1 MIPDFFHQ
9 ASAQLKH
16 RSGRKKGMP
25 LANPRAWRARV
36 ALILTACLLAAC
48 SAVATSYNNA
58 PTLITWWADRYFD
71 LDADQETLLKERLR
85 NLRAWHR
92 SQQLPDYAR
101 LFAEVQVRMKGR
113 IEPADVTWLYDEGEK
128 RLRVLAERAAPQAAE
143 LATYLRAE
151 NIAALEKKLAENNAE
166 YEKDYITAAL
176 DERQDK
182 RYERVLKEAERWYGG
197 FSREQK
203 EKIRALSDALPA
215 NYPLVLEDRKQR
227 QGELVAIL
235 RAASAKSIPQ
245 DETARR
251 LTRWMT
257 EYERNRSPAFR
268 DFALRY
274 RSEAQKMFAAIAN
287 LATAEQKVAADRSV
301 QRYRDDFSN
310 LAVAGN

>member
-1 MIPDFFHQ
+1 M
-9 ASAQLKH
+9 S
-16 RSGRKKGMP
+16 
-25 LANPRAWRARV
+25 LANPRTWTVRATL
-36 ALILTACLLAAC
+36 ALAACLLAAC
-48 SAVATSYNNA
+48 SAVTTGYNNA

-92 SQQLPDYAR
+92 TQQLPDYAR
-101 LFAEVQVRMKGR
+101 LFAEVQARVKGQV
-113 IEPADVTWLYDEGEK
+113 EPADVAWLYDEGVK
-128 RLRVLAERAAPQAAE
+128 RLRILAERAAPQAAE
-143 LATYLRAE
+143 LATYLRPE

-166 YEKDYITAAL
+166 YEKDYIAAPL
-176 DERQDK
+176 EDRQDK
-182 RYERVLKEAERWYGG
+182 RYERLLKEAERWYGG

-203 EKIRALSDALPA
+203 EHIRALSDALPA
-215 NYPLVLEDRKQR
+215 NYPLVLEGRKRR

-235 RAASAKSIPQ
+235 KAASAKSIPQ

-251 LTRWMT
+251 LTRWIT
-257 EYERNRSPAFR
+257 EYESNRSPAFR

-274 RSEAQKMFAAIAN
+274 RAEAQKMFAAIAN
-287 LATAEQKVAADRSV
+287 LATPEQKLAADKNV